1 MAKTVF
7 KGAATAIVTPFTEY
21 GVNFDVLEELIEIQI
36 AKGIDGIVICGT
48 TGEASTMP
56 DDEHKSAIKFCIE
69 KVNGRIPVIAGAGSN
84 DTQHAIHLSR
94 YAQEV
99 GADAVL
105 SVTPYY
111 NKTTQNGLFEH
122 FKAIAGSIDIPVILY
137 NVPTRTGLNIN
148 PETQRRLSLIDNI
161 VGVKECNLAQAAE
174 VALLC
179 GENYSIYAGDDFIVL
194 PLLSLGGKG
203 VISVASNVI
212 PHEMH
217 EIVSL
222 FLSGDIAKSRNIMF
236 KYYDLMSAFFL
247 EVNPVP
253 VKTALAMQGFNVGKC
268 RLPLVD
274 MEEKNVVALRSV
286 MQKHGLI

>member
-21 GVNFDVLEELIEIQI
+21 GINFDVLEELIEMQI

-56 DDEHKSAIKFCIE
+56 DDEHKSVIKFCVE
-69 KVNGRIPVIAGAGSN
+69 KVKGRIPVIAGAGSN
-84 DTQHAIHLSR
+84 DTRHAVHLSK

-122 FKAIAGSIDIPVILY
+122 FRTIAESIDIPVILY
-137 NVPTRTGLNIN
+137 NVPTRTVLNIN
-148 PETQRRLSLIDNI
+148 PETQRRLSLVRNI
-161 VGVKECNLAQAAE
+161 AGVKECNLAQVAE

-179 GENYSIYAGDDFIVL
+179 GENYSIYSGEDLNIV
-194 PLLSLGGKG
+194 PVLSLGGRG

-217 EIVSL
+217 EMVSS
-222 FLSGDIAKSRNIMF
+222 FLSGDTVKSRNLMF
-236 KYYDLMSAFFL
+236 EFFDLMSAFFL

-253 VKTALAMQGFNVGKC
+253 VKTALALQGFNVGKC

-274 MEEKNVVALRSV
+274 MEEKNLVTLRNV
-286 MQKHGLI
+286 MIKHGLL

>member
-7 KGAATAIVTPFTEY
+7 TGAATAIVTPFTEY

-36 AKGIDGIVICGT
+36 SKGIDAIVICGT
-48 TGEASTMP
+48 TGESSTMP
-56 DDEHKSAIKFCIE
+56 DDEHKSAIKFCVE
-69 KVNGRIPVIAGAGSN
+69 KVSGRIPVIAGAGSN
-84 DTQHAIHLSR
+84 DTKHAVHLSK

-111 NKTTQNGLFEH
+111 NKTTQNGLYEH
-122 FKAIAGSIDIPVILY
+122 FRTIAESIDIPIILY
-137 NVPTRTGLNIN
+137 NVPTRTVLNIN
-148 PETQRRLSLIDNI
+148 PETQRRLSLIKNI
-161 VGVKECNLAQAAE
+161 AGVKECNLAQVAE
-174 VALLC
+174 VAVLC
-179 GENYSIYAGDDFIVL
+179 GENYSMYAGDDFIVL
-194 PLLSLGGKG
+194 PLLALGGKG

-217 EIVSL
+217 EIVNL
-222 FLSGDIAKSRNIMF
+222 FQSGEISKSRKLMF
-236 KYYDLMSAFFL
+236 EYFDLMNAFFL

-253 VKTALAMQGFNVGKC
+253 IKTALAMQGYNVGKC

-274 MEEKNVVALRSV
+274 MEEKNVAALRAV
-286 MQKHGLI
+286 MQKHGLL

>member
-7 KGAATAIVTPFTEY
+7 TGAATAIVTPFTEY

-48 TGEASTMP
+48 TGESSTMP
-56 DDEHKSAIKFCIE
+56 DDEHKSAIKFCVE

-84 DTQHAIHLSR
+84 DTNHAVHLSK

-111 NKTTQNGLFEH
+111 NKTTQNGLYEH
-122 FKAIAGSIDIPVILY
+122 FKTIAESIDIPIILY
-137 NVPTRTGLNIN
+137 NVPTRTVLNIN
-148 PETQRRLSLIDNI
+148 PETQRRLSLIENI
-161 VGVKECNLAQAAE
+161 AGVKECNIAQVAE
-174 VALLC
+174 VAYLC

-194 PLLSLGGKG
+194 PLLALGGKG

-212 PHEMH
+212 PHEIH

-222 FLSGDIAKSRNIMF
+222 FLSGEISKSRSLML
-236 KYYDLMSAFFL
+236 KYFDLMNAFFL

-253 VKTALAMQGFNVGKC
+253 IKTALAMQGYNVGKC

-274 MEEKNVVALRSV
+274 MEEKNVSALRTV
-286 MQKHGLI
+286 MQKHGLL

>member
-21 GVNFDVLEELIEIQI
+21 GVNFDVLEELIEMQI

-56 DDEHKSAIKFCIE
+56 DDEHKSVIKFCVE
-69 KVNGRIPVIAGAGSN
+69 KVKGRIPVIAGAGSN
-84 DTQHAIHLSR
+84 DTRHAVHLSK

-122 FKAIAGSIDIPVILY
+122 FRTIAESIDIPVILY
-137 NVPTRTGLNIN
+137 NVPTRTVLNIN
-148 PETQRRLSLIDNI
+148 PETQRRLSLVRNI
-161 VGVKECNLAQAAE
+161 AGVKECNLAQVAE
-174 VALLC
+174 VAILC
-179 GENYSIYAGDDFIVL
+179 GENYSIYSGEDLNVV
-194 PLLSLGGKG
+194 PVLSLGGRG

-217 EIVSL
+217 EMVSS
-222 FLSGDIAKSRNIMF
+222 FLSGDTVKSRNLMLEF
-236 KYYDLMSAFFL
+236 FDLMSAFFL

-253 VKTALAMQGFNVGKC
+253 VKTALALQGFNVGKC

-274 MEEKNVVALRSV
+274 MEEKNLVTLRNV
-286 MQKHGLI
+286 MIKHGLL